1 MDLTRA
7 ERRHIIL
14 QTLDSLR
21 SGVEAS
27 YLETSIHEEF
37 CAQSEDFKKGFVM
50 ALSMVH
56 DACVDL
62 MDTVGRLQEGDETD
76 ER

>member
-37 CAQSEDFKKGFVM
+37 CAQGEDFKKGFVM
-50 ALSMVH
+50 ALIMVH
-56 DACVDL
+56 DACVGL
-62 MDTVGRLQEGDETD
+62 MDSVRGLEEGETD